1 MGALTFDIRAVKPF
15 ACQYQGTFPAQG
27 IHFLWG
33 KSGAGKSTLLHMLA
47 GLTPC
52 AGTISCGPHTW
63 QSAAQELPAR
73 QRDIGMVF
81 QRDTLFPFLSVQDN
95 LLFGYRNAALKRF
108 TPQLV
113 IERLDLQPLL
123 AKKIRDLSGGER
135 QRVQLGRALLNQP
148 SWLFLDEAFAA
159 LDEHSRQQ
167 MFSLLRNISDEFS
180 IPVLI
185 ISHQWPEV
193 LQLADYIHVI
203 ENGRITSSAVFH
215 EALAQQVAG
224 QVAGQQQ
231 GGYSVLQFT
240 DLHWQPEAGLY
251 HAHVA
256 GHSILLPAVHAG
268 ASRLVIQARDV
279 AIALQQPQH
288 TSVLN
293 AWPVIIRNIEI
304 LSEHQVSVQLD
315 FAGQTLTSQISRYS
329 CNALGLR
336 IGMPVFALVKGV
348 ALVR

>member
-15 ACQYQGTFPAQG
+15 ACHYQGNFPAQG

-47 GLTPC
+47 GLTPSQ
-52 AGTISCGPHTW
+52 GTISCGPHSW

-95 LLFGYRNAALKRF
+95 LLFGYRNTAVKRF

-113 IERLDLQPLL
+113 IERLMLQPLL

-167 MFSLLRNISDEFS
+167 MFSLLRNISDEFA
-180 IPVLI
+180 IPVLM

-193 LQLADYIHVI
+193 LQLANYIHVI
-203 ENGRITSSAVFH
+203 EDGHITSSALFH

-224 QVAGQQQ
+224 HHQ

-240 DLHWQPEAGLY
+240 DLHWQSDAGLY
-251 HAHVA
+251 HANVA

-268 ASRLVIQARDV
+268 ASRIVIQARDV

-293 AWPVIIRNIEI
+293 AWPVTIRNIEM

-329 CNALGLR
+329 CTALGLH